1 MKKYKGNILGVIVF
15 LIIVVIGITFGMKLA
30 KKNNLEIVNIL
41 NKINIS
47 IFNDEEVKYTD
58 LSKILKIDEIC
69 GSDTGICDK
78 DLSYL
83 KVDNDKYKLKVYV
96 NFDNLES
103 SNYIIFN
110 NKKIDNLSNIDNLYL
125 LGDKYLLFT
134 NSDADSDTYKIYV
147 YDVNGNLVKD
157 IDAYYDEK
165 SISLVDNIVYYN
177 YCEKNEEKNI
187 LYTYGISSN
196 NEVSTY
202 EINKEENKC

>member
-15 LIIVVIGITFGMKLA
+15 LIIAVIGVTLGMKLA

-83 KVDNDKYKLKVYV
+83 KIDNDKYKLKVYV

-110 NKKIDNLSNIDNLYL
+110 N
-125 LGDKYLLFT
+125 
-134 NSDADSDTYKIYV
+134 
-147 YDVNGNLVKD
+147 
-157 IDAYYDEK
+157 
-165 SISLVDNIVYYN
+165 
-177 YCEKNEEKNI
+177 NI
-187 LYTYGISSN
+187 LYLYYLIL
-196 NEVSTY
+196 
-202 EINKEENKC
+202 

>member
-1 MKKYKGNILGVIVF
+1 M
-15 LIIVVIGITFGMKLA
+15 
-30 KKNNLEIVNIL
+30 
-41 NKINIS
+41 
-47 IFNDEEVKYTD
+47 
-58 LSKILKIDEIC
+58 
-69 GSDTGICDK
+69 
-78 DLSYL
+78 
-83 KVDNDKYKLKVYV
+83 
-96 NFDNLES
+96 
-103 SNYIIFN
+103 
-110 NKKIDNLSNIDNLYL
+110 

-165 SISLVDNIVYYN
+165 SISLVDNVVYYN

-196 NEVSTY
+196 NGVNTY

>member
-1 MKKYKGNILGVIVF
+1 M
-15 LIIVVIGITFGMKLA
+15 
-30 KKNNLEIVNIL
+30 
-41 NKINIS
+41 
-47 IFNDEEVKYTD
+47 
-58 LSKILKIDEIC
+58 
-69 GSDTGICDK
+69 
-78 DLSYL
+78 
-83 KVDNDKYKLKVYV
+83 
-96 NFDNLES
+96 
-103 SNYIIFN
+103 
-110 NKKIDNLSNIDNLYL
+110 

-177 YCEKNEEKNI
+177 YCEQGENGNI

-196 NEVSTY
+196 NGVNTY